1 MPIINHE
8 LDKVGDYLSHRDF
21 GMSIVAWANY
31 FYTIDL
37 EKVGLGTG
45 QIEFG
50 LTGAASSIFN
60 GKEVSVAFGSGHKGV
75 ANGKPDDENSM
86 CLSMLDGMSTIYQES
101 SATVTVDIS
110 LNHINEPQDPAC
122 TTKNTVRCA
131 NPCPNTFPLYTM
143 GFEDVGSTSSLGS
156 AITKRQS
163 NVFSIKVNMNSVLT
177 AIAVNVGMVNLEDLS
192 KIKEDRSLTSL
203 LTAMDPRL
211 FKRYGIKKI
220 GSYFKSVS
228 ADVQVSPTYCI
239 TWVDPERAPQC
250 LITIDKLLAYPVI
263 KSTGY
268 ITAGYL
274 NECTK
279 ANVMKDSHKSSK
291 CQEFDINVA
300 LIYFPEPYPKRCNE
314 AAKAKPTT
322 TAPKRSLAAADE
334 KTDDYVFPEG
344 DNSRRET

>member
-1 MPIINHE
+1 MINHE

-45 QIEFG
+45 KIEVG

-60 GKEVSVAFGSGHKGV
+60 GKEVSVAFGSGLTGV
-75 ANGKPDDENSM
+75 ANGKPDDKTSM
-86 CLSMLDGMSTIYQES
+86 CLSMLEGMSTLYQES

-110 LNHINEPQDPAC
+110 LNEISSTPQVFAC
-122 TTKNTVRCA
+122 TTKNTVRCV

-143 GFEDVGSTSSLGS
+143 GFEDVGSTSLLGS

-177 AIAVNVGMVNLEDLS
+177 AIAVNVGMVHLEDLS

-203 LTAMDPRL
+203 LTAMDTRL
-211 FKRYGIKKI
+211 FKKHGIKKI

-239 TWVDPERAPQC
+239 TWIDPERAPQC
-250 LITIDKLLAYPVI
+250 LITIDKLLAYPII

-268 ITAGYL
+268 ITKEFL

-279 ANVMKDSHKSSK
+279 ANVMNDPYKSSK

-314 AAKAKPTT
+314 AAKTQPPT
-322 TAPKRSLAAADE
+322 AASKRSLE
-334 KTDDYVFPEG
+334 TTDGALSEGEG
-344 DNSRRET
+344 DDS